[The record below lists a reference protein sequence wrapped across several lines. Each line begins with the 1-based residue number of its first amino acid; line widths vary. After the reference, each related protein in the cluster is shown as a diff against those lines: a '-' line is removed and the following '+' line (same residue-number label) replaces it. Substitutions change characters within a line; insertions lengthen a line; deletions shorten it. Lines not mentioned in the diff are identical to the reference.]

1 MSLWH
6 VDQANVDYVHRGETG
21 YPEHLARL
29 DTREALWD
37 ACGAASREFPQ
48 SLFIE
53 RKDWKAK
60 AEENDRNKTWALNY
74 IDRFTNQSPTHECT
88 CHSLRAVFEAA
99 RNRHRAIIFPEGPK
113 KDFRYQESGKYGS
126 VWVSA
131 LSIYAEANPGKW
143 GGANVQQVLNIAAR
157 RGFLPDKTQP
167 AEYGFKH
174 SLVGTDGQ
182 GNSNQ
187 SSGDW
192 VAVRDFP
199 EGWQET
205 AKLFKPLE
213 VVFPRSSEEAMCLI
227 LHGYALG
234 VGRSGHAVPLS
245 AWDHEKNLFPY
256 PDSYNVVR
264 FDSRIAWQGSFA
276 IISTTVP
283 DDWSKPAHAA

>member
-21 YPEHLARL
+21 YPEHLAKL

-37 ACGAASREFPQ
+37 ACGSASREFPQ

-74 IDRFTNQSPTHECT
+74 IDRFTHQGSSHECT
-88 CHSLRAVFEAA
+88 SHSLRAVMEAA

-113 KDFRYQESGKYGS
+113 KDFRYPESAKSGS
-126 VWVSA
+126 VWLSP
-131 LSIYAEANPGKW
+131 LSIYAEANPGVR

-157 RGFLPDKTQP
+157 RGMLPEKTQP
-167 AEYGFKH
+167 AEYNFKH
-174 SLVGTDGQ
+174 SIVGTAG
-182 GNSNQ
+182 GSSSTMNQ
-187 SSGDW
+187 SVGSW
-192 VAVRDFP
+192 VAVRNFP
-199 EGWQET
+199 EGWEET

-213 VVFPRSSEEAMCLI
+213 VVFPRSMEEAMCLI

-234 VGRSGHAVPLS
+234 VGRSGHAVPLG
-245 AWDHEKNLFPY
+245 AWDCEKNLFPY
-256 PDSYNVVR
+256 SDSYNTVR

-276 IISTTVP
+276 IISTTTP
-283 DDWSKPAHAA
+283 DDWSKPNV